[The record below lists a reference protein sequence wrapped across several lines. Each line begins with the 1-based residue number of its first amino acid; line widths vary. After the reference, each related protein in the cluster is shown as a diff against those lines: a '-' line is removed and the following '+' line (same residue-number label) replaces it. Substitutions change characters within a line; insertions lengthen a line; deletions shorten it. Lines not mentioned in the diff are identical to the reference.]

1 MLALRPVVPSRWDW
15 FRLSSFLPRTY
26 VRGYPMPS
34 LRDWSIAVPSAAEAG
49 FLFVALCGTAEA
61 VPFPSK
67 VRSRVKIRV
76 KGDGQECPSHT
87 CH

>member
-1 MLALRPVVPSRWDW
+1 MLALRPPVPSRWDW
-15 FRLSSFLPRTY
+15 FRLSFSTPH
-26 VRGYPMPS
+26 
-34 LRDWSIAVPSAAEAG
+34 LRAGLSYAVPAG
-49 FLFVALCGTAEA
+49 LEYRGVLSGLSRVLFVALYGTAKA

-67 VRSRVKIRV
+67 VKGRVKIRV